1 MLNQGTRAVIAAL
14 WQVNADFNPAF
25 SRELFRHLKDH
36 GPIEAVRLAQAAL
49 FAENPPRDW
58 ASYVIYHSGL
68 VPAGPMRHV
77 VALVERFRRGR
88 KRLVLPPNGA

>member
-1 MLNQGTRAVIAAL
+1 MELAHLVRPVSPAPASRRARAAATARAVGIFFAIGLAML
-14 WQVNADFNPAF
+14 
-25 SRELFRHLKDH
+25 
-36 GPIEAVRLAQAAL
+36 GVRRAL